1 MINVFTDTFP
11 VLVAFENLDML
22 ESQQIAKK
30 ALYGLSGIYGFV
42 HIPTGTSYIG
52 SSIDLGGRIMDH
64 INNSSNPHLH
74 NVILKYGLSS
84 FAFVILEYCISSDLL
99 KREQHFLDILFSLL
113 FFDIHPTFL
122 PSLAS
127 QGRAECWG
135 NRKKGKSFNSYNFNP
150 TADSRLGATHTPESK
165 AKTSDSISGA
175 NNPMYGRTGAN
186 HPMFGRTGANNPMYG
201 KVPATAMTV
210 NVNSLDNVLV
220 YSFSSQEDS
229 EGISMVRCISYY
241 RTELCSIG

>member
-1 MINVFTDTFP
+1 LEQSISLCKVYVLRLLFP
-11 VLVAFENLDML
+11 SLPPDGLIRHNRRFL
-22 ESQQIAKK
+22 KK
-30 ALYGLSGIYGFV
+30 DS
-42 HIPTGTSYIG
+42 TSKV
-52 SSIDLGGRIMDH
+52 DH

-74 NVILKYGLSS
+74 NGILKYGLSS

-99 KREQHFLDILFSLL
+99 KREQHFLDILFSLAKEL
-113 FFDIHPTFL
+113 
-122 PSLAS
+122 
-127 QGRAECWG
+127 R
-135 NRKKGKSFNSYNFNP
+135 YNFNP

-210 NVNSLDNVLV
+210 NVYSLDNVLE
-220 YSFSSQEDS
+220 YSFSSQVAAAEWLGVS
-229 EGISMVRCISYY
+229 RTTVQNYVRSGKVFNNQY
-241 RTELCSIG
+241 RITKSTSSK